1 MDLQALMSTML
12 SEESIENLGAKA
24 GASSEEVRGVLGSAL
39 PLLLN
44 GANAQATNQA
54 TASGFLGALQQHAQD
69 DASNVGSFLG
79 GVDMA
84 DGAKI
89 IGHLLGGNSGAQ
101 TQAVA
106 QQSGVSQAKTG
117 NILSAV
123 APLLLTLLGQQAA
136 SGGNSANNNALG
148 IGSLMGSLMGSG
160 DMTSL
165 LGSMLGMS
173 GGAAAQTQQAA
184 QPFVVETAAQAQQAA
199 QNTQQQSSGGLLGK
213 LLGLLK

>member
-12 SEESIENLGAKA
+12 SEESIQNLGARA
-24 GASSEEVRGVLGSAL
+24 EASPDEVRGVLGNAL

-44 GANAQATNQA
+44 GASAQATNQE

-89 IGHLLGGNSGAQ
+89 IAHLLGANTATQ

-106 QQSGVSQAKTG
+106 QQTGVSQAQTSS
-117 NILSAV
+117 ILSAA

-136 SGGNSANNNALG
+136 SSSNSANNNAAG
-148 IGSLMGSLMGSG
+148 IGSLMGALMGSG
-160 DMTSL
+160 DMSSL
-165 LGSMLGMS
+165 LGSMLGM
-173 GGAAAQTQQAA
+173 GGTANAQQAA
-184 QPFVVETAAQAQQAA
+184 QPFTVEQPVQQPVQQAA
-199 QNTQQQSSGGLLGK
+199 QQANKPTGLLGK
-213 LLGLLK
+213 LLSLLK